1 MDLDFSVGKK
11 LGIKK
16 TSMIMVRKNAIFTIS
31 AAWISFIGETK
42 SQICRPTKSTRPGQI
57 LQIWHRQHAQGDPAA
72 LQIAPPR
79 EDFHNVAFGQLPRP
93 AEDWH
98 GLGIP
103 EWIVL
108 NKIGCFWKW

>member
-1 MDLDFSVGKK
+1 
-11 LGIKK
+11 
-16 TSMIMVRKNAIFTIS
+16 MVRKNAIFTIS

-42 SQICRPTKSTRPGQI
+42 SRLASHKEHASRSPVLF

-79 EDFHNVAFGQLPRP
+79 EDFHDVAFGQLPRP
-93 AEDWH
+93 AEDGH
-98 GLGIP
+98 GVGIP

-108 NKIGCFWKW
+108 KNWRFLKMMKWRFPKTNSFQC